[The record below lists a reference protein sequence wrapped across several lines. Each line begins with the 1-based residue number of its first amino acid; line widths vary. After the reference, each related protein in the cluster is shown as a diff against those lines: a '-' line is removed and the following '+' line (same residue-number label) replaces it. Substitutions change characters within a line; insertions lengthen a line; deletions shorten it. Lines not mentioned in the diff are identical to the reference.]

1 MVDNTQVNSGSGDVI
16 RDIDRGTAKTQVVQ
30 LDAGGA
36 SAESLVSLNN
46 PLPVQIGNTA
56 ANAMGLPVDD
66 TNLNAAQSSDGPLF
80 ATITGDPAGD
90 FAGVNLLE
98 EVIKDGTGLNLKV
111 SVVNPPGKFD
121 AAGAEI
127 LSDCA
132 GPFNFVSNGSYSQ
145 IYDTVGYGWV
155 SLTTSA
161 MGSSVTAAWSN
172 DGISFGSLASFYQIG
187 GSILPAAT
195 ISNSPTQYIGIVCGR
210 YLRLTSSAIVAP
222 NQLTFYLRS
231 GAAPPQVGFGNLAA
245 QTNITQIGNNSVS
258 ATAGVQDF
266 NIARVGG
273 SSVSTAPGSN
283 TGVLSVGGP
292 FTNASGLSVGPVI
305 VGGYDSG
312 TPGVTPTSGTKGGAA
327 TRQFLTDNTGRL
339 RIAEEHPAVNAQNVT
354 ALAVQEVGQVEG
366 QSRDELLFQILN
378 ELKVVSHLLFELP
391 NLLNAGL
398 RSTDEP
404 ATLRSDPTIFTQ

>member
-1 MVDNTQVNSGSGDVI
+1 MVDNTQVNSGSGDSHP
-16 RDIDRGTAKTQVVQ
+16 RHRSRHGQDP
-30 LDAGGA
+30 GGAARRRRA

-339 RIAEEHPAVNAQNVT
+339 RIAEEQPSQRAERA